1 MRIILIR
8 HGKTIGN
15 VQKRYIGKTDE
26 SLCTEGISELTE
38 REYPKTEIVISSP
51 LKRCTEM
58 AEIIYPDKKI
68 LVYEN
73 LRECDF
79 GAFEGKN
86 YSELNGNE
94 AYQRWI
100 DSGGTLPFPN
110 GESHEAFKKRCADAF
125 EAAVFNNCASES
137 IAFVIHG
144 GTIMAILEKFAVPK
158 GGFYDFQVGNGCGFI
173 AELDGE
179 KLKIVG
185 RIC

>member
-8 HGKTIGN
+8 HGKTVGN

-26 SLCTEGISELTE
+26 SLCMEGISELAS
-38 REYPKTEIVISSP
+38 REYPETELVISSP
-51 LKRCTEM
+51 LKRCTET

-68 LVYEN
+68 FIYED

-79 GAFEGKN
+79 GDFEGKN

-94 AYQRWI
+94 VYQRWI

-110 GESHEAFKKRCADAF
+110 GESHKAFKKRCAVAF
-125 EAAVFNNCASES
+125 EEAVFNNCASES

-144 GTIMAILEKFAVPK
+144 GTIMSILEKFAVPK
-158 GGFYDFQVGNGCGFI
+158 GRFYDFQVENGCGFI
-173 AELDGE
+173 AEHDGE
-179 KLKIVG
+179 ALKIVR

>member
-1 MRIILIR
+1 MRIVLIR

-26 SLCTEGISELTE
+26 SLCAEGISELAA
-38 REYPKTEIVISSP
+38 RKYPETKIVISSP
-51 LKRCTEM
+51 LKRCVET
-58 AEIIYPDKKI
+58 AEIIYPDKKMF
-68 LVYEN
+68 VYEN

-79 GAFEGKN
+79 GDFEGKN

-100 DSGGTLPFPN
+100 DSGGIFPFPN

-125 EAAVFNNCASES
+125 EEAVGSNCASES
-137 IAFVIHG
+137 IAFVVHG
-144 GTIMAILEKFAVPK
+144 GTIMSILEKFSVPK
-158 GGFYDFQVGNGCGFI
+158 GGFYDFQVENGCGFI
-173 AELDGE
+173 AELDG
-179 KLKIVG
+179 KVLKTIR

>member
-8 HGKTIGN
+8 HGKTVGN

-26 SLCTEGISELTE
+26 SLCTEGISELAE
-38 REYPKTEIVISSP
+38 REYPETEIVISSP
-51 LKRCTEM
+51 LKRCIET
-58 AEIIYPDKKI
+58 AEIIYPDTKT

-79 GAFEGKN
+79 GDFEGKN

-110 GESHEAFKKRCADAF
+110 GESHEAFNKRCADAF
-125 EAAVFNNCASES
+125 EEAVFNNCASES

-158 GGFYDFQVGNGCGFI
+158 GRFYDFQVENGCGFI
-173 AELDGE
+173 AELDG
-179 KLKIVG
+179 KALKIVR

>member
-1 MRIILIR
+1 MRIVLIR
-8 HGKTIGN
+8 HGRTNGN

-38 REYPKTEIVISSP
+38 RGYPKTEIVISSP
-51 LKRCTEM
+51 LKRCTET
-58 AEIIYPDKKI
+58 AEIIYPDKKT

-79 GAFEGKN
+79 GDFEGKN
-86 YSELNGNE
+86 YSELNENE

-110 GESHEAFKKRCADAF
+110 GESHEAFKQRCADAF
-125 EAAVFNNCASES
+125 EEAVFNNCASES
-137 IAFVIHG
+137 IAFVVHG

-179 KLKIVG
+179 VLKIIR